1 MEVLRIITT
10 VLDILLFLMIFY
22 FMNRKDYQNGKLSNF
37 VFSSMMLA
45 FGLSAV
51 MMWR

>member
-1 MEVLRIITT
+1 MTVLRITAT
-10 VLDILLFLMIFY
+10 VLDILCFLLIFY

-37 VFSSMMLA
+37 VFSAMMLA